1 MVHFILLIFLVHCYY
16 GTLIFIIVLLETV
29 IITHVSLILTVHVSS
44 CSGNTA
50 PFSASLALIFS
61 EVCIAVS
68 IVF

>member
-1 MVHFILLIFLVHCYY
+1 MVNFILLIFHVHCYY
-16 GTLIFIIVLLETV
+16 GTLIFIIVLLKMV

-44 CSGNTA
+44 CSGNIA